1 MLDDFDCWECSL
13 LIHQTSNELLARPKL
28 GCNHGCKPHKLR
40 HWPYNFGYLGVLK
53 NRGPKKT
60 MFCIFP
66 TCYTYFRVQHVY
78 KTFVWI
84 KATSNVGCTSKN
96 STPDLVGDTCR
107 NFLIFGRKITTMIST
122 QRVRSSPWWVWLKHP
137 NWQFQWGMWWLP
149 RRIRGDFHTPL
160 CILKRLRKLIHVA
173 WQCLLI
179 SSPACIPCDLGD
191 EDITKW
197 QAAHKMNISKWIL
210 IYIYIYILA
219 CEWNMKVDI
228 QGNNQYIWI
237 FFRTNLI
244 ATSPNSWWLGNS
256 PQLAW
261 IILHS
266 A

>member
-210 IYIYIYILA
+210 IYIYILA